1 MSEIELLT
9 LEEIKLNQHDDLTL
23 NLILN
28 HNFNEN
34 LKYINDYIDLI
45 NNSNNINNNINNSNN
60 NSNKNNKKTKIT
72 RQRQL
77 KINEAS
83 KRCRRRKKEHMQI
96 MSNHIKT
103 LHNIISNL
111 NLHNEELQSEILKFD
126 KNILI

>member
-1 MSEIELLT
+1 MSQIELLS
-9 LEEIKLNQHDDLTL
+9 LDEIKLDQHDDL

-28 HNFNEN
+28 HNFNDD

-45 NNSNNINNNINNSNN
+45 

-111 NLHNEELQSEILKFD
+111 NLHNEELQSEILNFD

>member
-9 LEEIKLNQHDDLTL
+9 LDEIKLNQHDDLTL

-28 HNFNEN
+28 HNFNED
-34 LKYINDYIDLI
+34 LKYINDYIDL
-45 NNSNNINNNINNSNN
+45 INNSNN

-111 NLHNEELQSEILKFD
+111 NLHNEELQSEILNFD